1 MSISATHNIQSHIG
15 QLRQKHK
22 KFLNSKTA
30 QPPHKPVQI
39 YFIKIFSW
47 SHDLYTTKFDSKKLG
62 QPQMTLDCQ
71 VFYSSDDQMHLV
83 YVVKRSQ
90 VKPKG
95 FWHGDAAKKK
105 W

>member
-1 MSISATHNIQSHIG
+1 
-15 QLRQKHK
+15 
-22 KFLNSKTA
+22 
-30 QPPHKPVQI
+30 
-39 YFIKIFSW
+39 
-47 SHDLYTTKFDSKKLG
+47 
-62 QPQMTLDCQ
+62 MTPDCQ
-71 VFYSSDDQMHLV
+71 VLYSSDDQMHLV